1 MLHASIKSEAPLNEL
16 PGECQMNIKAF
27 FRLIAKIFKYGGKA
41 LIQVE
46 DILPDALEIAKM
58 IAMATPTRSDDEILA
73 LINEH
78 AYGAVKLTDFA
89 NKGDVL
95 RAVARVALQRRLRLK
110 IRESVLNAAID
121 LAALEF
127 NQ

>member
-1 MLHASIKSEAPLNEL
+1 MNIRGFFKLIASI
-16 PGECQMNIKAF
+16 
-27 FRLIAKIFKYGGKA
+27 FKHGAKA

-46 DILPDALEIAKM
+46 DILPDAMEIARM
-58 IAMATPTRSDDEILA
+58 IAVATPTRSDDEMLA

-78 AYGAVKLTDFA
+78 AYGAVRLTDFA
-89 NKGDVL
+89 NRGDVL
-95 RAVARVALQRRLRLK
+95 RAVARVALQRRLRLQ
-110 IRESVLNAAID
+110 IRDSVLNAAID

>member
-1 MLHASIKSEAPLNEL
+1 
-16 PGECQMNIKAF
+16 MNFKEF
-27 FRLIAKIFKYGGKA
+27 FRLIISIFKHGSAA

-46 DILPDALEIAKM
+46 DLLPDALEIARM
-58 IAMATPTRSDDEILA
+58 IALATPTRSDDEILA
-73 LINEH
+73 LINQH

-89 NKGDVL
+89 HKGDVL
-95 RAVARVALQRRLRLK
+95 RAVARVALQKRLRMN
-110 IRESVLNAAID
+110 IRSSILNAAID